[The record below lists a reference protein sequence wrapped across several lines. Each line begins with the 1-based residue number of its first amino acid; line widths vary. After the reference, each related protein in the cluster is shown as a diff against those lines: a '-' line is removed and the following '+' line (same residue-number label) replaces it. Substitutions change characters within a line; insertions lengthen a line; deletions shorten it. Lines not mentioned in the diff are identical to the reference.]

1 MVNKYNVFDLENR
14 STGLT
19 VLFFLALVF
28 STTPSVFAGNV
39 DNQNNYSAEWV
50 RSLNRNAATDSAD
63 TVVYNP
69 AGSVKMANGL
79 YLSVTGQYAYK
90 DYWHEVSG
98 VKYDSDTP
106 SYIPGVF
113 GLYKKDRWAAFA
125 AYTITCGGG
134 KVEYDNGSATTLA
147 IAQLLGLGNV
157 RQYMKADSYYHAL
170 TLGGAY
176 ALYDN
181 VSVSLG
187 IRYIDA
193 EIEKKGYAI
202 PVYLDYEET
211 DHGWGAILG
220 LNLSPAK
227 DLNIGLRYETKT
239 SLNLETEVNRD
250 DLGFLT
256 DGAKRKRDLPALIG
270 LGISYGITPSFRV
283 EADLTYYLNRNA
295 DWDDIALSPFSDE
308 SEKKNG
314 YDLGIALEYAFN
326 PATKVSMG
334 YMFTDTGL
342 DPDNMCVEAPEL
354 NAHTIAGGM
363 AWEII
368 PDLDINFGIARV
380 FYIDEKTSFGIKL
393 NKKIYLLAV
402 GIQYKFCSVRDTSQ

>member
-1 MVNKYNVFDLENR
+1 MVNKYNVFNLEHR

-79 YLSVTGQYAYK
+79 YLSVTGQYAHK

-98 VKYDSDTP
+98 VTYDSDTP

-113 GLYKKDRWAAFA
+113 GLYKKDRWTAFA
-125 AYTITCGGG
+125 AYTIICGGG
-134 KVEYDNGSATTLA
+134 KVEYNNGSATTLA

-170 TLGGAY
+170 TFGGAY
-176 ALYDN
+176 AINGN

-187 IRYIDA
+187 IRYVDA
-193 EIEKKGYAI
+193 EIKKKGYAI
-202 PVYLDYEET
+202 PFYLDYEET
-211 DHGWGAILG
+211 GHGWGAILG

-227 DLNIGLRYETKT
+227 DLNIGFRYETKT
-239 SLNLETEVNRD
+239 SLSLETEVNRD
-250 DLGFLT
+250 DLGLLT

-270 LGISYGITPSFRV
+270 FGISYGITPDFRV

-308 SEKKNG
+308 SEKGNG
-314 YDLGIALEYAFN
+314 YDLGIAFEYAFS
-326 PATKVSMG
+326 PEIKASMG

-342 DPDNMCVEAPEL
+342 DPDNMCAEAPEL

-363 AWEII
+363 ACEIV
-368 PDLDINFGIARV
+368 PDLDINFGIAKV
-380 FYIDEKTSFGIKL
+380 FYVDEKTSFGIDL

-402 GIQYKFCSVRDTSQ
+402 GIQYKF